1 MEIDQGELNTTTSG
15 SDVEMQ
21 NSQEEPGRSAG
32 SMSPD
37 WGDHG
42 FLSEMD

>member
-1 MEIDQGELNTTTSG
+1 MDIEQGELNTTTSG

-21 NSQEEPGRSAG
+21 NSQEEPGRFVG

-37 WGDHG
+37 WGDQG
-42 FLSEMD
+42 YLSEMD